1 MCLGLAMLYNELG
14 ICTALRTKLHFGTAV
29 FGCVFP
35 LCRALRC
42 YFNVF
47 WHCVLPSVT
56 VLLQCALGGVFA
68 TEHGGGGGKTN
79 SFERKRGMEA
89 GAKTPLFN
97 DSEEFV

>member
-1 MCLGLAMLYNELG
+1 M
-14 ICTALRTKLHFGTAV
+14 
-29 FGCVFP
+29 
-35 LCRALRC
+35 
-42 YFNVF
+42 
-47 WHCVLPSVT
+47 LPSVT

-68 TEHGGGGGKTN
+68 TEHGGGGKTN